1 MKHADAHNK
10 KDNYINMNIQKQFIK
25 YVSQNICGMI
35 YQIVQYFVM
44 TMENGTQYL

>member
-1 MKHADAHNK
+1 ME
-10 KDNYINMNIQKQFIK
+10 QF
-25 YVSQNICGMI
+25 QNICGMI